1 MTISRPRWGITL
13 GGATIGAL
21 LLAGCG
27 GGSGDAGSEAEGET
41 VAYATTTQLGSIT
54 SEITECAGT
63 QTQTLMGPGDDPHVF
78 APSSSEIAKMSQA
91 PLVVANGLGLE
102 ASMVSAL
109 ETAVEDGVNVVEVAP
124 QLDPLPFASHDG
136 HSHVED
142 EHSHDDEEHSHEG
155 EEGHDHSG
163 SDPHVWMD
171 VSRMATAAELIGDE
185 LAEATGDDTYRD
197 CATETSAQLM
207 ETHESIVEIFS
218 EVPEDQRT
226 MMTDHAAYNYFADAY
241 GVEISAVVVPGGS
254 TDGEPSSQD
263 LARLSAEIDAEGV
276 DALVTSV
283 QTSHRLIETLAD
295 DSGGEVPLVQL
306 YEGGLGEPGSEA
318 ETYAEAMEYNA
329 RTLAEALGAAQD

>member
-1 MTISRPRWGITL
+1 MTLSRSRWGLAL
-13 GGATIGAL
+13 GGAAVGAVV
-21 LLAGCG
+21 LAGCG
-27 GGSGDAGSEAEGET
+27 GGESEDPGAEGET

-54 SEITECAGT
+54 AEITDCAGT

-78 APSSSEIAKMSQA
+78 APSSSEIAEMSRA

-109 ETAVEDGVNVVEVAP
+109 ETAAEDGVNVVEVAP

-136 HSHVED
+136 HSHED
-142 EHSHDDEEHSHEG
+142 EHDHEHAEDADEEGH
-155 EEGHDHSG
+155 EGHDHSG

-185 LAEATGDDTYRD
+185 LASATADDAYRD
-197 CATETSAQLM
+197 CAADTADQLM
-207 ETHESIVEIFS
+207 QTHESIVETLS
-218 EVPEDQRT
+218 AVPEDQRT
-226 MMTDHAAYNYFADAY
+226 LMTDHAAYNYFADAY

-263 LARLSAEIDAEGV
+263 LARLSAQIESEGV

-283 QTSHRLIETLAD
+283 QTSNRLIETLAEE
-295 DSGGEVPLVQL
+295 SGGEVPLVQL

-318 ETYAEAMEYNA
+318 ETYAEAMDYNA